1 MTKITTD
8 ENLIEKFLTRGV
20 EQIYP
25 SVDALRQKLMSG
37 ERLRVYQGFD
47 PTGPYLHVGHAIGI
61 RALRIL
67 QELGHEVIFL
77 VGDYTAKV
85 GDPDKDTTRAILSD
99 EIIKKNM
106 AGWKKQ
112 AAQLIDFTGKNPV
125 RFERNYTWL
134 SKLRLEDTIQLM
146 SHMTVQQMIQRD
158 IFQKRLQER
167 EFKCKKCGHIFIDA
181 GDIIGIIA
189 RGEVR
194 CPKCETGADNINQI
208 RETKPIYLQEFI
220 YPLMQGYDSVAM
232 KVDIEVGGADQTF
245 NMLVGRDLC
254 KSYLGK
260 EKFVRANKMM
270 DAPDGRTMSKTK
282 GNGINL
288 GDAAENMYG
297 KAMSYPDSAI
307 ASGLELLTDI
317 SMDVI
322 KAIGNS
328 IKQGENPM
336 QYKKMMAFEIVKTI
350 KGKAAAQKAQKH
362 FENTVQKKE
371 TPGEVRSKK
380 LEVKSTN
387 IVDLLVEVKLAVSK
401 SEARRLIE
409 QGGIKVDG
417 EIVKDVNK
425 IIEITKDGVLI
436 QRGKRQFVKVF
447 VKK

>member
-20 EQIYP
+20 ERIYP

-99 EIIKKNM
+99 AIIKKNM

-134 SKLRLEDTIQLM
+134 SKLKPEDVIRLLSQ
-146 SHMTVQQMIQRD
+146 MTLQQTLARSL
-158 IFQKRLQER
+158 FKKRLDED
-167 EFKCKKCGHIFIDA
+167 E
-181 GDIIGIIA
+181 
-189 RGEVR
+189 E
-194 CPKCETGADNINQI
+194 
-208 RETKPIYLQEFI
+208 IYLQELL

-232 KVDIEVGGADQTF
+232 KVDIEIGGADQTF

-254 KSYLGK
+254 KSYLEK
-260 EKFVRANKMM
+260 EKFVRTHKMM

-288 GDAAENMYG
+288 GDSAEDMYG

-317 SMDVI
+317 SMAVI
-322 KAIGNS
+322 KEIGNS
-328 IKQGENPM
+328 LTRGENPM

-350 KGKAAAQKAQKH
+350 KGKAAAQKAQAY
-362 FENTVQKKE
+362 FANTVQKKE
-371 TPGEVRSKK
+371 TPSEITNYELRI
-380 LEVKSTN
+380 TNIN
-387 IVDLLVEVKLAVSK
+387 IVDLLVEVKLAASK

-417 EIVKDVNK
+417 EVVKDVNK

-436 QRGKRQFVKVF
+436 QRGKRQFVKIF
-447 VKK
+447 AKK